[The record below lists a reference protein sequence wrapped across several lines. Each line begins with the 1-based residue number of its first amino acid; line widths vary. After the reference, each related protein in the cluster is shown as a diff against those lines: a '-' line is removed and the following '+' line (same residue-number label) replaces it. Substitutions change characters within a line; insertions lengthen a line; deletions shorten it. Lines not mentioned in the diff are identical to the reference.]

1 MNWALP
7 AAGVSSG
14 TRSSGGAWRFLAE
27 SSHQLASVAKW
38 YPQSCS
44 PNAGKRE
51 QSVSIDVPELAGL
64 EQVRGRW
71 RSAVAGVLAKST
83 RKDPEQLGDA
93 PERLLETPT
102 YDGIA
107 IRALYTALDEL
118 PEPPLPGEW
127 PYVRGGDALRD
138 VKTGWRVAEAF
149 PATPVPGVAAADVNS
164 AVLDAL
170 GNGASALVLRIGESG
185 VAPGQLADA
194 LQGVYLSMAPLILEA
209 GADYAAASDVAL
221 ALAEGVE
228 PDQRATVSID
238 LGGDPLTAALSERA
252 APKIEDVVAVAKR
265 AAEHTGVR
273 AITVD
278 GPAFHNLG
286 ANATWELA
294 AGVAAAVSYLRVL
307 TEAGMPI
314 GRALRQISFRFAADD
329 DQFMTIAKFRAARNL
344 WARVAE
350 VVGDPDAGA
359 AVIHA
364 ETSLPMMTQRDPW
377 VNMLRC
383 TLAAFGAGVGGAD
396 SLLVFPFDVAIDGG
410 FPDTATS
417 FARRIARN
425 TQLLLLEESHVGR
438 VLDPAGGSWFV
449 EDLTARL
456 AEQAW
461 QHFQAIE
468 AHGGFTEAVD
478 FIAAQIGEIAARRS
492 DDIAH
497 RRTAITGVNEFPNL
511 TEPPLPQSD
520 SSYSPLAAGKLV
532 RYAAEFEALRDRSDA
547 FVARTGSRPQALLL
561 PLGPLAENNIRATFA
576 SNLLASGGIEAVN
589 PGTVDVAGV
598 AAAVAEAGAPTV
610 AVICGTDKRYQDEA
624 SGVVQAARAAG
635 IDRVYLAGPEKAVA
649 DAEHQPDQFLT
660 AKINAVEALSDLLT
674 RLGA

>member
-1 MNWALP
+1 M
-7 AAGVSSG
+7 
-14 TRSSGGAWRFLAE
+14 
-27 SSHQLASVAKW
+27 
-38 YPQSCS
+38 
-44 PNAGKRE
+44 
-51 QSVSIDVPELAGL
+51 SIDVPELDDL

-107 IRALYTALDEL
+107 VRALYTALDEL

-127 PYVRGGDALRD
+127 PFVRGGDALRD
-138 VKTGWRVAEAF
+138 VKSGWKVAEAF
-149 PATPVPGVAAADVNS
+149 PATPVPGVAAKDVNS

-170 GNGASALVLRIGESG
+170 GNGASAVVLRIGESG
-185 VAPGQLADA
+185 VAPDQLADT
-194 LQGVYLSMAPLILEA
+194 LEGVYLSMAPLILEA
-209 GADYAAASDVAL
+209 GADYPAASDAVLAVAD
-221 ALAEGVE
+221 GVE
-228 PDQRATVSID
+228 PDQRATLSID
-238 LGGDPLTAALSERA
+238 LGGDPLSAALSERP
-252 APKIEDVVAVAKR
+252 APKIEDVVAAAKR
-265 AAEHTGVR
+265 AAGHTGVR

-294 AGVAAAVSYLRVL
+294 ASVAAAVSYLRVL
-307 TEAGMPI
+307 TESGLPI
-314 GRALRQISFRFAADD
+314 GQALRQISFRFAADD

-396 SLLVFPFDVAIDGG
+396 SLLVFPFDVAIEGG
-410 FPDTATS
+410 FPDIATS

-449 EDLTARL
+449 EDLTHRL

-461 QHFQAIE
+461 EQFQAIE
-468 AHGGFTEAVD
+468 KHGGFTQARD
-478 FIAAQIGEIAARRS
+478 FIAGQIAEVAARRT

-497 RRTAITGVNEFPNL
+497 RKTAITGVNEFPNL
-511 TEPPLPQSD
+511 TEAPLPQSD
-520 SSYSPLAAGKLV
+520 STYSPLAAGKLV

-547 FVARTGSRPQALLL
+547 YLARTGSRPQVLLL

-576 SNLLASGGIEAVN
+576 SNLLASGGIEAIN
-589 PGTVDVAGV
+589 PGTVDADGI
-598 AAAVAEAGAPTV
+598 ASAVADAGSPSA

-624 SGVVQAARAAG
+624 SGVVQAARDAG
-635 IDRVYLAGPEKAVA
+635 IARVYLAGHDKAVA

>member
-1 MNWALP
+1 M
-7 AAGVSSG
+7 
-14 TRSSGGAWRFLAE
+14 
-27 SSHQLASVAKW
+27 
-38 YPQSCS
+38 
-44 PNAGKRE
+44 
-51 QSVSIDVPELAGL
+51 SIDVPELAGL

-164 AVLDAL
+164 AILDAL

-185 VAPGQLADA
+185 VAPGQLADT

-221 ALAEGVE
+221 ALAEEVE

-294 AGVAAAVSYLRVL
+294 AGVAAAVSYLRIL

-314 GRALRQISFRFAADD
+314 GGALRQISFRFAADD

-350 VVGDPDAGA
+350 VVGEPDAGA

-478 FIAAQIGEIAARRS
+478 FIAGQIGEIAARRS

-520 SSYSPLAAGKLV
+520 SAYSPLAAGKLV

-547 FVARTGSRPQALLL
+547 FVARTGARPQALLL

-589 PGTVDVAGV
+589 PGTVDAAGV
-598 AAAVAEAGAPTV
+598 AAAVAEAGTPTV